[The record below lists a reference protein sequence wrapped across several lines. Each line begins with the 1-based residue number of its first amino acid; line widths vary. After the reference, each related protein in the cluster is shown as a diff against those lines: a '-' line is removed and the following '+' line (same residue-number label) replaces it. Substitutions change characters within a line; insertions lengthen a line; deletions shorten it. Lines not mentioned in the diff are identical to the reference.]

1 MRTGAIIILGVLILL
16 SCTPPEPIRI
26 GFVGGTSGRVADLG
40 IAGRDA
46 VVLAVELRNQTGGVA
61 GRKVDLLIKDDEQN
75 PEVAQR
81 VVRELIDQGAVAI
94 VGPMTSAMALAVVP
108 IANES

>member
-1 MRTGAIIILGVLILL
+1 M
-16 SCTPPEPIRI
+16 
-26 GFVGGTSGRVADLG
+26 
-40 IAGRDA
+40 
-46 VVLAVELRNQTGGVA
+46 LAVELRNQTGGVA